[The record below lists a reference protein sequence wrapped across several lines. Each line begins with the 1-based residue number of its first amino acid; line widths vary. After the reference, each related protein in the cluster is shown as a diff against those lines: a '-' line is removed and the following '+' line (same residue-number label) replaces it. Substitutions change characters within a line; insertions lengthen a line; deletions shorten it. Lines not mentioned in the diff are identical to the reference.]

1 MSYNQ
6 ENLSL
11 FPTLVSAFDLTGHS
25 EISTCL
31 DIIEKSETGDH
42 ALILGGKSSFIKGDE
57 EFLFKPEL
65 TKLRAD
71 IQNCIDLYCKTAG
84 LEESILGTSWFNV
97 MEEGGQVDKH
107 RHEGSVV
114 SGAFYPHVT
123 EDSCPLI
130 FESPLRPLR
139 MNDVFEQQN
148 PYSSYFASCKPR
160 SGLLLIFPSWLE
172 HRTDPN
178 TSSKRIT
185 VSFNTMRKKLIPLI
199 AAKMHHYGNFPV
211 DKEE

>member
-1 MSYNQ
+1 MFN
-6 ENLSL
+6 
-11 FPTLVSAFDLTGHS
+11 
-25 EISTCL
+25 
-31 DIIEKSETGDH
+31 
-42 ALILGGKSSFIKGDE
+42 
-57 EFLFKPEL
+57 PEL

-71 IQNCIDLYCKTAG
+71 IQNCIDLYCKSAG
-84 LEESILGTSWFNV
+84 LEESILGTSWFNI
-97 MEEGGQVDKH
+97 MGKGGQVDKH
-107 RHEGSVV
+107 RHEGSVI
-114 SGAFYPHVT
+114 SGAFYPYVD

-139 MNDVFEQQN
+139 MNDVFETQN

-160 SGLLLIFPSWLE
+160 TGLLLIFPSWLE

-185 VSFNTMRKKLIPLI
+185 VSFNSMRKKLIPLV

-211 DKEE
+211 DKQE

>member
-1 MSYNQ
+1 MYNQ

-11 FPTLVSAFDLTGHS
+11 FPTLVSAFDLNGHI
-25 EISTCL
+25 E
-31 DIIEKSETGDH
+31 IEKCLEIINKYETGDH
-42 ALILGGKSSFIKGDE
+42 ALILKGKSSFINGDE
-57 EFLFKPEL
+57 EFLFNPEL
-65 TKLRAD
+65 KKLRAD
-71 IQNCIDLYCKTAG
+71 IQNCIDLYCRDAG

-97 MEEGGQVDKH
+97 LGKDGQVDKH

-114 SGAFYPHVT
+114 SGAFYPYVD

-139 MNDVFEQQN
+139 MNDVFENQN

-178 TSSKRIT
+178 PSEKRIT
-185 VSFNTMRKKLIPLI
+185 VSFNTMRKKLIPLV
-199 AAKMHHYGNFPV
+199 AAKMHHYGHLPV
-211 DKEE
+211 DKE